1 MATAK
6 RDLTNPPVQGPHERL
21 LVPAE
26 AAEFL
31 RVSLDQ
37 LYHLT
42 SAKKV
47 PFLKVGGQLR
57 FEVTTLL
64 EHLRTAS
71 AERPSVTR
79 GPRSERAIR
88 LDYDRFSF
96 PTPKRNR

>member
-1 MATAK
+1 MAQT
-6 RDLTNPPVQGPHERL
+6 RSDLTHTVQGPPERL
-21 LVPAE
+21 LVPQE

-42 SAKKV
+42 SAKRI

-57 FEVTTLL
+57 FEVGMLL
-64 EHLRTAS
+64 EHLRAAS
-71 AERPSVTR
+71 SERPSVTR

-88 LDYDRFSF
+88 LDHDGFSF
-96 PTPKRNR
+96 PTPRRQR